1 MPIPLNCDV
10 VRTPVARDGADAPD
24 PTYDVVMFLTG
35 PRTFDAAKAA
45 YNRRD
50 FRKARRIW
58 TELARAGDPRAQCKL
73 ADMYH
78 NGIGASQNI
87 ATAIAWYRKAAA
99 QGNSEA
105 EAWLRMRDEQSLR
118 RLPSRPKGAVHSIR
132 PPQAVTDSPP
142 RDTQPRSTPPTL
154 AARPRPTQPAPAAT
168 AAKIHRIDD
177 ARRTRRQPIAAER
190 TLQPAPL
197 TARSAP
203 AEDEPLVLTEMIG
216 PPAPPVTPT
225 EAPSG
230 MISAGVSTSS
240 MGQAATDPGR
250 SAAVATI
257 VNIDDP
263 VERSV
268 PETAPETEPLP
279 ASASVPTRNERLRNA
294 KNAYDAKDFDTAL
307 NEWSELAQV
316 GVAEAQLQLAMM
328 YDNGFGV
335 DADQA
340 IAIKWYHQAA
350 DQNESRAQYNLAV
363 THALGN
369 GVPVDFVSAYLWF
382 SLAHASGHAEAGAG
396 VVELERHLSPAQL
409 AIARGRIKQWQA
421 RTAGDDG

>member
-1 MPIPLNCDV
+1 
-10 VRTPVARDGADAPD
+10 
-24 PTYDVVMFLTG
+24 MFLTG

-50 FRKARRIW
+50 YRKARRIW

-78 NGIGASQNI
+78 NGVGVSQNI

-132 PPQAVTDSPP
+132 PPRAVAGSPP
-142 RDTQPRSTPPTL
+142 RDNQPPSAPPTL
-154 AARPRPTQPAPAAT
+154 AARPRPIQPASAGA

-177 ARRTRRQPIAAER
+177 ARRTRRQPIAADR

-203 AEDEPLVLTEMIG
+203 ADDEPLVLTEMIG
-216 PPAPPVTPT
+216 PPAPQAPSSD
-225 EAPSG
+225 APSG
-230 MISAGVSTSS
+230 LMSSGVAASS
-240 MGQAATDPGR
+240 IGQANTDPSPGG

-257 VNIDDP
+257 VNLEES
-263 VERSV
+263 VELSV
-268 PETAPETEPLP
+268 PEPVPEPVPVPDTFLP
-279 ASASVPTRNERLRNA
+279 SASVPTRTERLRNA
-294 KNAYDAKDFDTAL
+294 QNAYDAKDFDTAL
-307 NEWSELAQV
+307 NEWSELAEV

-328 YDNGFGV
+328 YDNGLGV

-340 IAIKWYHQAA
+340 TAIKWYHRAA

-382 SLAHASGHAEAGAG
+382 ALAHASGHAEAGAG
-396 VVELERHLSPAQL
+396 VTELERHLSPAQL